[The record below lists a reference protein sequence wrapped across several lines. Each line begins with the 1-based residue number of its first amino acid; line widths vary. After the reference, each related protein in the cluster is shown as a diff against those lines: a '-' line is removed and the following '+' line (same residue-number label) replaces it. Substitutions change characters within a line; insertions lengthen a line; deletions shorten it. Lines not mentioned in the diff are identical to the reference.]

1 MQHIVNG
8 KTLVGLFVG
17 GVATGIT
24 LAASGVCWLGYKYA
38 EYKVK
43 QEEKKETDAAEEGLR
58 IEPVEE
64 T

>member
-24 LAASGVCWLGYKYA
+24 LAASGICWVGYKYA

-43 QEEKKETDAAEEGLR
+43 QEKEAEIAAEDL
-58 IEPVEE
+58 PVEE
-64 T
+64 PEET

>member
-8 KTLVGLFVG
+8 KTLVGLLVG

-24 LAASGVCWLGYKYA
+24 LAASGICWVGYKYA

-43 QEEKKETDAAEEGLR
+43 QEKEAETAAEDL
-58 IEPVEE
+58 PVEE
-64 T
+64 EPEET

>member
-17 GVATGIT
+17 GVAAGIT
-24 LAASGVCWLGYKYA
+24 LAASGICWLGYKYA

-43 QEEKKETDAAEEGLR
+43 QEKEAEAAENL
-58 IEPVEE
+58 PVEE
-64 T
+64 PEET